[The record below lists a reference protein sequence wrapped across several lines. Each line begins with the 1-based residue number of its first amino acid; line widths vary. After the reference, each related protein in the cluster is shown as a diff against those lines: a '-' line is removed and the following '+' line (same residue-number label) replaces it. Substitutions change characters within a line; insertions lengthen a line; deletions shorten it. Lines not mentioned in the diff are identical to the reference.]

1 VIFLLPHFWRKSK
14 AAGLAK
20 ELIEAETGRFEP
32 AKMPDKYAETLRE
45 LLQAKI
51 EQRAPHIEIAT
62 ESKAKPEV
70 VNIMAALKESMQ
82 EKDAPRCGMRCGD
95 ARKRRG
101 REPYDRGQASA
112 GRRIDFPR
120 AECTEP
126 RLNAG
131 ALLLSVGSYCFA
143 AQVLVVAS
151 QTPPALSQSAFVLAI
166 VTSPAKAG
174 PVKARARVIAKMERR
189 VFMVFSLYA

>member
-1 VIFLLPHFWRKSK
+1 MIFLLPHFWRKSK

-82 EKDAPRCGMRCGD
+82 ERTRQGAGCGAETRERGEAESLTTEAKPAPDGGLT
-95 ARKRRG
+95 
-101 REPYDRGQASA
+101 
-112 GRRIDFPR
+112 FP
-120 AECTEP
+120 EQ
-126 RLNAG
+126 NA
-131 ALLLSVGSYCFA
+131 
-143 AQVLVVAS
+143 
-151 QTPPALSQSAFVLAI
+151 QS
-166 VTSPAKAG
+166 PD
-174 PVKARARVIAKMERR
+174 
-189 VFMVFSLYA
+189 